1 MVKYRENY
9 MATVIK
15 NENNKFRDVVLS
27 LLSLLSALTICW
39 VDIITPLG
47 VTHWVLY
54 VVPLLLIYLTGNIRF
69 TLMSLFVIAILVFIG
84 GIWTGGVPTPR
95 ELGVI
100 DKINRVEGMFVFLL
114 FSLIIINLIKSR
126 RHFKQAKDEVENKKN
141 ELVVSNEKLNEAL
154 REVGKLNRELTAESE
169 RLAITLRSI
178 GDGVITTDT
187 AGAVVILNR
196 VAEELCGWTLRE
208 AQGKQLTSVFTIIDE
223 KTRKPRENPVEKV
236 LATGRIIEIA
246 NHTVMISKDGVE
258 RVIADSAA
266 PIKDK
271 NDKIIGVVL
280 VFRDITEKQKLLET
294 TQRNQKL
301 ESLGVLAGGIAHD
314 FNNLMGGIFGYID
327 LASEESKDERVVAH
341 LSKAMNTIDRA
352 RGLTRQLLTFAKGGD
367 PVQKIDSLFPFV
379 KETALFALSGSNVSC
394 FFDVTD
400 DLWACNIDKNQ
411 IGQVIDN
418 LVINAQQAMPLGG
431 AVGIKA
437 RNIALSEKEHPSLT
451 PGNYVKLTIRDRGV
465 GIPRDLITRIFDPF
479 FTTKAAGHG
488 LGLATCHSIISRH
501 GGCIDVE
508 SQPGNG
514 SAFFV
519 YLPASGQAPEGPIA
533 APPAYHRGH
542 GVIIVMDDE
551 EVIRNSLEEMLKTMG
566 YTVICK
572 DDGREALDQF
582 NEGKANRPCVAMIFD
597 LTVPGGMGGKEAVE
611 EIRKSDKE
619 IPVFVASGYAADPV
633 MKNPRDYGFTD
644 SICKPFI
651 MTELAEMLE
660 KHLTKRA

>member
-1 MVKYRENY
+1 M
-9 MATVIK
+9 
-15 NENNKFRDVVLS
+15 
-27 LLSLLSALTICW
+27 
-39 VDIITPLG
+39 
-47 VTHWVLY
+47 
-54 VVPLLLIYLTGNIRF
+54 
-69 TLMSLFVIAILVFIG
+69 
-84 GIWTGGVPTPR
+84 
-95 ELGVI
+95 
-100 DKINRVEGMFVFLL
+100 
-114 FSLIIINLIKSR
+114 
-126 RHFKQAKDEVENKKN
+126 
-141 ELVVSNEKLNEAL
+141 
-154 REVGKLNRELTAESE
+154 
-169 RLAITLRSI
+169 
-178 GDGVITTDT
+178 
-187 AGAVVILNR
+187 
-196 VAEELCGWTLRE
+196 
-208 AQGKQLTSVFTIIDE
+208 
-223 KTRKPRENPVEKV
+223 
-236 LATGRIIEIA
+236 
-246 NHTVMISKDGVE
+246 
-258 RVIADSAA
+258 
-266 PIKDK
+266 
-271 NDKIIGVVL
+271 
-280 VFRDITEKQKLLET
+280 
-294 TQRNQKL
+294 
-301 ESLGVLAGGIAHD
+301 
-314 FNNLMGGIFGYID
+314 
-327 LASEESKDERVVAH
+327 
-341 LSKAMNTIDRA
+341 
-352 RGLTRQLLTFAKGGD
+352 
-367 PVQKIDSLFPFV
+367 
-379 KETALFALSGSNVSC
+379 
-394 FFDVTD
+394 
-400 DLWACNIDKNQ
+400 
-411 IGQVIDN
+411 IDN